1 MLRIKDL
8 TVYYGRARALD
19 RISLQIEKG
28 GFTTIIGANGAGKTT
43 LLRSISALKSVESG
57 EIWFDSTRLDRL
69 FPDDIVRLGIG
80 HVPEGRQLFP
90 DMTVLENLLVGAYLR
105 KEKGKMEGTFE
116 QVFHY
121 FNILKER
128 KNQRAGSLSGGE
140 QQMLAIGRALM
151 GEPLVLMLDEPTFGL
166 APLIVKEVGHIITNI
181 YRTGKAIL
189 LVEQNARLALNLANY
204 GYILAVGKVM
214 MEGEVVKLRE
224 QKEVKKAYLGG

>member
-1 MLRIKDL
+1 MLSIKDL
-8 TVYYGRARALD
+8 TVYYGKARALD
-19 RISLQIEKG
+19 RISLKVEKD

-43 LLRSISALKSVESG
+43 LLRSISALKAVESG

-90 DMTVLENLLVGAYLR
+90 DMTVLENLLVGAHLR
-105 KEKGKMEGTFE
+105 KEQGKIEGTFE
-116 QVFHY
+116 QVYGY
-121 FNILKER
+121 FKILEQR

-181 YRTGKAIL
+181 HRSGKAIL

-204 GYILAVGKVM
+204 GYILAVGKVT
-214 MEGEVVKLRE
+214 MEGAVMKLRE
-224 QKEVKKAYLGG
+224 QQEVKKAYLGG